1 MQAFLFSQKQFYHI
15 VFSSLSHDEM
25 LQIPN
30 TSWYCYCLQF
40 NPPVIVL
47 SLPSVLI
54 WMKHGLQQLP
64 LVQRAIFS
72 TTGIKSGVIKD
83 LKHKSVIWRLHYIYL
98 IGNHAQYTHAVTK
111 WLLFIQNFI
120 QGLQVLRLFLN
131 KSSASEEVV
140 CFSLGCL
147 VVLALL

>member
-64 LVQRAIFS
+64 LVLLGP
-72 TTGIKSGVIKD
+72 TKG
-83 LKHKSVIWRLHYIYL
+83 
-98 IGNHAQYTHAVTK
+98 QYFQP
-111 WLLFIQNFI
+111 LE
-120 QGLQVLRLFLN
+120 
-131 KSSASEEVV
+131 SS
-140 CFSLGCL
+140 L
-147 VVLALL
+147 V